1 MFKRPSNRNFNE
13 LRNISLEANFS
24 PYAEGSC
31 FAKFGNTHVLCTA
44 SVESKLPLWI
54 RNSGKG
60 WITAEYGMLPRSTHS
75 RMDREVTKGKPSG
88 RTQEIQRLIGRSLR
102 SVVNLGKLA
111 EFQIKVDCDVIQA
124 DGGTRTASI
133 TGAWVALYQ
142 AINFLLKSGKL
153 SENPIIDQVAAISCG
168 ICENQE
174 LIDLDYEEDSSAET
188 DGNQN
193 KEIKELKD
201 QLLRSLAESEN
212 LRKRTIKEIADAKKY
227 SHIYFIRD
235 LVSSVD
241 NLQRA
246 LEAVPDDK
254 SQLSEPIKNL
264 VIGLE
269 IVEKEILNTFE
280 KHSLKQINP
289 LGEKFDY
296 NLHQAM
302 FEVPTNEKE
311 PGYVVEVSQKGY
323 ILHDRLVRPAM
334 VGISK
339 KSEEDTTEQ
348 NNKENEKK

>member
-1 MFKRPSNRNFNE
+1 MSKQKVSSKSENK
-13 LRNISLEANFS
+13 NISSLEEEDLKIDGETNDQQCKDD
-24 PYAEGSC
+24 EN
-31 FAKFGNTHVLCTA
+31 KIEET
-44 SVESKLPLWI
+44 VENQNI
-54 RNSGKG
+54 
-60 WITAEYGMLPRSTHS
+60 
-75 RMDREVTKGKPSG
+75 
-88 RTQEIQRLIGRSLR
+88 EIQ
-102 SVVNLGKLA
+102 
-111 EFQIKVDCDVIQA
+111 D
-124 DGGTRTASI
+124 
-133 TGAWVALYQ
+133 
-142 AINFLLKSGKL
+142 
-153 SENPIIDQVAAISCG
+153 
-168 ICENQE
+168 
-174 LIDLDYEEDSSAET
+174 
-188 DGNQN
+188 
-193 KEIKELKD
+193 LKD
-201 QLLRSLAESEN
+201 QLLRSLAEGEN

-227 SHIYFIRD
+227 SHISFVRD

-323 ILHDRLVRPAM
+323 LLHDRLVRPAM

-339 KSEEDTTEQ
+339 KSEEETTDQ
-348 NNKENEKK
+348 NNKKNEQK

>member
-1 MFKRPSNRNFNE
+1 MSKKKVSLNTDNNETKSLDDKNSETDAEIDNTDVNTDESN
-13 LRNISLEANFS
+13 
-24 PYAEGSC
+24 AEDITL
-31 FAKFGNTHVLCTA
+31 AER
-44 SVESKLPLWI
+44 VENQIK
-54 RNSGKG
+54 
-60 WITAEYGMLPRSTHS
+60 
-75 RMDREVTKGKPSG
+75 
-88 RTQEIQRLIGRSLR
+88 EIQ
-102 SVVNLGKLA
+102 
-111 EFQIKVDCDVIQA
+111 D
-124 DGGTRTASI
+124 
-133 TGAWVALYQ
+133 
-142 AINFLLKSGKL
+142 
-153 SENPIIDQVAAISCG
+153 
-168 ICENQE
+168 
-174 LIDLDYEEDSSAET
+174 
-188 DGNQN
+188 
-193 KEIKELKD
+193 LKD
-201 QLLRSLAESEN
+201 QLLRSLADGEN

-227 SHIYFIRD
+227 SHISFVRD

-311 PGYVVEVSQKGY
+311 PGYVVEVSQKGFL
-323 ILHDRLVRPAM
+323 LHDRLVRPAM

-339 KSEEDTTEQ
+339 KSEEETAEQ
-348 NNKENEKK
+348 NNIKNE

>member
-1 MFKRPSNRNFNE
+1 MSKNKVTSKTDNKDENYLEENT
-13 LRNISLEANFS
+13 NIDQDTNIGEVNVDKNGD
-24 PYAEGSC
+24 EDI
-31 FAKFGNTHVLCTA
+31 
-44 SVESKLPLWI
+44 SVEQ
-54 RNSGKG
+54 
-60 WITAEYGMLPRSTHS
+60 TVE
-75 RMDREVTKGKPSG
+75 
-88 RTQEIQRLIGRSLR
+88 
-102 SVVNLGKLA
+102 
-111 EFQIKVDCDVIQA
+111 
-124 DGGTRTASI
+124 
-133 TGAWVALYQ
+133 
-142 AINFLLKSGKL
+142 
-153 SENPIIDQVAAISCG
+153 
-168 ICENQE
+168 
-174 LIDLDYEEDSSAET
+174 
-188 DGNQN
+188 NQN

-339 KSEEDTTEQ
+339 KSEEDTAEQ
-348 NNKENEKK
+348 NDKENEKK